1 MIGGRR
7 RVDVASGRVTLAT
20 GTEMPVL
27 GLGTWQLTG
36 RAAREGVEHALEI
49 GYRLIDTSGDYGN
62 QPQIREAVRSS
73 GVAREEVFLVSKV
86 EEDEDAYASARDKV
100 EELGVER
107 LDLCLIH
114 RPPPTGA
121 GESLWEG
128 LIAAKGG
135 GLAREIGVSNYSIG
149 QIDRLVEAT
158 GEQPVVNQIEWSP
171 FGYSEE
177 VAVHARRRELVLQA
191 YSPLTRGK
199 RLGDETLN
207 GVGARHGK
215 SAAQVL
221 LRWNVQRGTAPVP
234 KAASPEHREE
244 NVDVFDFELGED
256 ELGRLD
262 RLNEHWSSLAGL
274 PYV

>member
-1 MIGGRR
+1 
-7 RVDVASGRVTLAT
+7 VDAASARVTLAS
-20 GTEMPVL
+20 GTEMPAL

-36 RAAREGVEHALEI
+36 RAARDGVEHALEI

-62 QPQIREAVRSS
+62 QPRIRDAVRSS
-73 GVAREEVFLVSKV
+73 GMEREEVFLVSKV

-121 GESLWEG
+121 GEPLWEG
-128 LIAAKGG
+128 LIAAKRD
-135 GLAREIGVSNYSIG
+135 GLAREIGVSNYSSG

-158 GEQPVVNQIEWSP
+158 GERPVVNQIEWSP

-177 VAVHARRRELVLQA
+177 VADHARRSGIVIQA

-199 RLGDETLN
+199 RLGDEALN
-207 GVGARHGK
+207 EIGARHGK

-234 KAASPEHREE
+234 KAASREHREE
-244 NVDVFDFELGED
+244 NADVFDFELDGD
-256 ELGRLD
+256 ELARLD
-262 RLNEHWSSLAGL
+262 GLNEHWSSLAGL